1 VVAGG
6 LGSSCPDDPSI
17 RPGFWLSEGNAHVDG
32 PVKPANRDDQWF
44 VCPSGVLVRKLDVV

>member
-17 RPGFWLSEGNAHVDG
+17 RTGFWLSEGNAHVDG